1 MAGTL
6 GQLTRLTRRG
16 VLGGLAG
23 LASPAPAFS
32 QALPASQA
40 PSASHALP
48 ASPAVVEEPIISGA
62 ARILPV
68 LADHGMVVSQE
79 KQASAIGVDVL
90 RRGGNAVDAGV
101 ATALALAVTLPRAG
115 NLGGGGFMLIHL
127 AARNKTVAIDYRE
140 TAPAAATADMFL
152 DADGRFIPARSQ
164 ASGLGVGT
172 PGTVA
177 GLALALDRYGSG
189 RFSLAELAAPA
200 IALAR
205 EGILISED
213 LADSLP
219 AAARRLGR
227 YSSSRAIFLTP
238 DGSAPARGARL
249 VQSDLAATLEAIARE
264 GPRGFYEGAVAQK
277 IVDAVT
283 AVGGRMTL
291 DDLRAYRAIERE
303 PVRATYRGREIVS
316 MPPPSSGGTHVI
328 QILNMIEGFPLA
340 SFGHNS
346 ARMIQCLVEA
356 MKLAYAD
363 RSRYMGDPDFVAPP
377 VARLI
382 AKDYAARLAATIALD
397 HARPSST
404 IAPGALLP
412 HESDQTTHFSVVDS
426 AGDAVSNTYTLN
438 FSYGLGLVAEG
449 TGVLLNNE
457 LDDFAARDF
466 APNAY
471 GLVGG
476 AANAPAPRKRPLSSM
491 SPTFVFRD
499 GALELVTGSPGG
511 SRIINIVTQMLINTI
526 DFGMNVAQASVAP
539 RVHHQWLPD
548 ELQHEEGVSAD
559 TLSLLRSYGQNVRP
573 VSAFGSAQSI
583 ARVDGALAGAS
594 DTRQRGGAATGY

>member
-1 MAGTL
+1 MAGAL

-16 VLGGLAG
+16 VLGGFAG
-23 LASPAPAFS
+23 LASPATAFAETLPS
-32 QALPASQA
+32 FQALSSSQA
-40 PSASHALP
+40 PA
-48 ASPAVVEEPIISGA
+48 AVAEAPIINAA

-127 AARNKTVAIDYRE
+127 AASNKTVAIDYRE
-140 TAPAAATADMFL
+140 TAPAAATSDMFL
-152 DADGRFIPARSQ
+152 DADGRFVPARSQ

-177 GLALALDRYGSG
+177 GLALALERYGSG
-189 RFSLAELAAPA
+189 RFTLAALAAPA

-205 EGILISED
+205 DGILVDED

-219 AAARRLGR
+219 VAARRLGR
-227 YSSSRAIFLTP
+227 YPSSRAIFLRA

-249 VQSDLAATLEAIARE
+249 VQSDLATTLETLARE
-264 GPRGFYEGAVAQK
+264 GPRGFYEGAVARK
-277 IVDAVT
+277 IVAAVT
-283 AVGGRMTL
+283 AAGGRMTL
-291 DDLRAYRAIERE
+291 DDLAGYRAIERE
-303 PVRATYRGREIVS
+303 PVRGMYRGAEIVS
-316 MPPPSSGGTHVI
+316 MPPPSSGGVHVV
-328 QILNMIEGFPLA
+328 QILNMIEAFPLA

-346 ARMIQCLVEA
+346 ARMIQCLAEA

-363 RSRYMGDPDFVAPP
+363 RSRYMGDPDFVAAP
-377 VARLI
+377 VARLVS
-382 AKDYAARLAATIALD
+382 KDYAARLAATIALE
-397 HARPSST
+397 HARPSSA

-471 GLVGG
+471 GLIGG

-491 SPTFVFRD
+491 SPTLVFRD
-499 GALELVTGSPGG
+499 GALALVTGSPGG
-511 SRIINIVTQMLINTI
+511 SRIINIVTQMLINSI

-539 RVHHQWLPD
+539 RVHHQWSPD
-548 ELQHEEGVSAD
+548 ELQYEEGLSVD
-559 TLSLLRSYGQNVRP
+559 TLDLLRSYGQNLRP

-583 ARVDGALAGAS
+583 ARVEGALAGAS
-594 DTRQRGGAATGY
+594 DTRQRGGAATGF